1 MLQQPSEVWW
11 NSKWFPNFEFNDLA
25 SHISSR
31 VSPSLSQE
39 VLANGHDDGELLK
52 YLGMAMVMANMQ
64 THTKL

>member
-25 SHISSR
+25 SHIPSR

-52 YLGMAMVMANMQ
+52 YLGW
-64 THTKL
+64 